1 MSSPPLEILRTVNFS
16 LRARLSRLPDRHSH
30 ATPIAP
36 SEFTDM
42 LADLRQAT
50 ECLRS
55 LPVSQAPFTKMAH
68 EICEYRSH
76 LQQLE
81 KILPSVQ
88 ARLLIEKARLQTART
103 HVAKAVAWAEGSKKT
118 L

>member
-1 MSSPPLEILRTVNFS
+1 
-16 LRARLSRLPDRHSH
+16 
-30 ATPIAP
+30 
-36 SEFTDM
+36 M
-42 LADLRQAT
+42 LAELRQAT

-55 LPVSQAPFTKMAH
+55 LPAAQAPLTKMAH

-88 ARLLIEKARLQTART
+88 GRLLIEKARLQTART